1 MKSVR
6 VALAEDDYNY
16 RSSLESLLT
25 LDEAFTLVASHESAR
40 PLLERAET
48 ARRWGVPPEWDV
60 VLMDIE
66 LPGMD
71 GIEAVGHLKRLWPE
85 LRVVMLTAFEDA
97 DRILRAICAGADGY
111 LLKKASVD
119 EVLDE
124 VRGVLAGGSPLTP
137 AVARAVMGHVRE
149 TAAAPPAPASPAP
162 GSSTPAEADVRLSE
176 REIEVLRGLVAGLG
190 YAGVADRLCLSVD
203 TVRTYVR
210 RIYQKLHVHSAA
222 EAAAKAV
229 RQKLV

>member
-1 MKSVR
+1 MSVVR

-25 LDEAFTLVASHESAR
+25 LDESFTLAASHGSAI

-48 ARRWGVPPEWDV
+48 ARRWGIPPEWDV

-66 LPGMD
+66 LPGMA
-71 GIEAVGHLKRLWPE
+71 GIDAVARLKSLWPG
-85 LRVVMLTAFEDA
+85 LRVVMLTAFEDPG
-97 DRILRAICAGADGY
+97 RILRAICAGADGY

-137 AVARAVMGHVRE
+137 AVARAVMAHVRDS
-149 TAAAPPAPASPAP
+149 APASAAP
-162 GSSTPAEADVRLSE
+162 RPSSANSAEAADARLSE
-176 REIEVLRGLVAGLG
+176 RELDVLRGLVEGLG

>member
-1 MKSVR
+1 

-25 LDEAFTLVASHESAR
+25 LDESFTLVASHQSAL
-40 PLLERAET
+40 PLVERAQT

-71 GIEAVGHLKRLWPE
+71 GIEAVTRLKSLWPD
-85 LRVVMLTAFEDA
+85 LRVVMLTAFEDPG
-97 DRILRAICAGADGY
+97 RILRAICAGADGY

-137 AVARAVMGHVRE
+137 AVARAVMAHVRE
-149 TAAAPPAPASPAP
+149 ASPASEAP
-162 GSSTPAEADVRLSE
+162 SPSMAPAAADARLSE
-176 REIEVLRGLVAGLG
+176 RELDVLRGLVAGLG
-190 YAGVADRLCLSVD
+190 YAGVADRLHLSVD

>member
-1 MKSVR
+1 VSVVR

-25 LDEAFTLVASHESAR
+25 LDESFTLAASHGSAI

-48 ARRWGVPPEWDV
+48 ARRWGIPPEWDV

-66 LPGMD
+66 LPEMD
-71 GIEAVGHLKRLWPE
+71 GIEAVARLKSLWPG
-85 LRVVMLTAFEDA
+85 LRVVMLTAFEDPG
-97 DRILRAICAGADGY
+97 RILRAICAGADGY

-137 AVARAVMGHVRE
+137 AVARAVMAHVRDN
-149 TAAAPPAPASPAP
+149 APASAVPRP
-162 GSSTPAEADVRLSE
+162 SSATSEEAADARLSE
-176 REIEVLRGLVAGLG
+176 RELDVLRGLVEGLS

>member
-1 MKSVR
+1 VSAVR

-25 LDEAFTLVASHESAR
+25 LDESFTLVASHDAAR
-40 PLLERAET
+40 PLIERAET
-48 ARRWGVPPEWDV
+48 AQRWGAPPDWDV

-71 GIEAVGHLKRLWPE
+71 GIEAVARLKALRPE
-85 LRVVMLTAFEDA
+85 VRVVMLTAFEDP
-97 DRILRAICAGADGY
+97 DRILRSICAGADGY
-111 LLKKASVD
+111 LLKKSSVE

-124 VRGVLAGGSPLTP
+124 VRAVLAGGSPLTP
-137 AVARAVMGHVRE
+137 AVARAVMAHVRE
-149 TAAAPPAPASPAP
+149 TGPAPGAPASPSARE
-162 GSSTPAEADVRLSE
+162 GRADVDLSE
-176 REIEVLRGLVAGLG
+176 RELEVLRGLVAGLG
-190 YAGVADRLCLSVD
+190 YAGVADSLHLSID

-210 RIYQKLHVHSAA
+210 RVYQKLHVHSAA

-229 RQKLV
+229 RHKLV

>member
-1 MKSVR
+1 

-25 LDEAFTLVASHESAR
+25 LDESFTLAASHGSAI

-48 ARRWGVPPEWDV
+48 ARRWGIPPEWDV

-71 GIEAVGHLKRLWPE
+71 GIDAVARLKGLWPG
-85 LRVVMLTAFEDA
+85 LRVVMLTAFEDPG
-97 DRILRAICAGADGY
+97 RILRAICAGADGY

-119 EVLDE
+119 EVLEE

-137 AVARAVMGHVRE
+137 AVARAVMAHVRDSSPGS
-149 TAAAPPAPASPAP
+149 AAAPP
-162 GSSTPAEADVRLSE
+162 SSGTSAEAADARLSE
-176 REIEVLRGLVAGLG
+176 RELEVLRGLVEGLG

>member
-1 MKSVR
+1 VSVVR

-25 LDEAFTLVASHESAR
+25 LDESFTLVASHESAL

-71 GIEAVGHLKRLWPE
+71 GIEAVARLKGLWPD
-85 LRVVMLTAFEDA
+85 LRVVMLTAFEDPG
-97 DRILRAICAGADGY
+97 RILRAICSGADGY

-124 VRGVLAGGSPLTP
+124 LRGVLAGGSPLTP
-137 AVARAVMGHVRE
+137 AVARAVMAHVRA
-149 TAAAPPAPASPAP
+149 TSPAAAEASP
-162 GSSTPAEADVRLSE
+162 SSMAAKASAEARLSE
-176 REIEVLRGLVAGLG
+176 RELEVLRGLVAGLG
-190 YAGVADRLCLSVD
+190 YAGVADRLHLSVD